1 MLKAG
6 GANLNI
12 GGLLSNTASKFP
24 DREAIVSGGVR
35 RTFGELDQ
43 RAGCLAGAL
52 LKTGLKPGDRV
63 ALLSYNSDYL
73 VESYLALVRVGLVAT
88 PVNFRLVGP
97 EMAYILNNSGA
108 KAIIYGPEFEE
119 VLSSIQPDLQ
129 TVEIFISPFAK
140 KSGLATEYDTFLQ
153 GGSWTACSQQIKE
166 DDPCQIMY
174 TSGTTGRP
182 KGAVIT
188 HRNVIWNLFNTIHGR
203 QDKGGQVSIVVG
215 PLYHTAALNNH
226 LTIQV
231 ALGGTCLLVRKFEP
245 EDMLEL
251 IQTERATTISG
262 SPAMYNLLL
271 QHPEAGKYDTSSITK
286 CTAGADKLPME
297 TKRQLLEF
305 FPNIRGVYDVYGCT
319 EASPCIA
326 ILNELDSMRKDGS
339 VGPALPFLDARLL
352 DEQGKPVPTGQVG
365 EIVCRGPNVMH
376 GYHENPEATEAAIR
390 DGWLYTGDM
399 AKLDD
404 EGFFYV
410 VDRKK
415 DMIVSGGENIYP
427 REIEEVLY
435 THPDIAEAA
444 VVGMSD
450 ATWGESGRAFIALKQ
465 GSSLTAQEVI
475 DFCKQ
480 HLASY
485 KKPKR
490 VDFVNELPRNASG
503 KVLKRKL
510 RETPLGGQGD
520 QGESV

>member
-1 MLKAG
+1 M
-6 GANLNI
+6 NI

-24 DREAIVSGGVR
+24 NREAVVCGSVR
-35 RTFGELDQ
+35 RSYRDLDK
-43 RAGCLAGAL
+43 RVGSLSGAL
-52 LKTGLKPGDRV
+52 LDAGLKPGDRV

-97 EMAYILNNSGA
+97 EMAYILNDSGA

-119 VLSSIQPDLQ
+119 ILA
-129 TVEIFISPFAK
+129 EIRNELKSVQMFISPLADE
-140 KSGLATEYDTFLQ
+140 SDLATDYETFLQ
-153 GGSWTACSQQIKE
+153 SGPWTTCSDQVKE
-166 DDPCQIMY
+166 EDPCQTMY

-182 KGAVIT
+182 KGATIT

-203 QDKGGQVSIVVG
+203 EDRGGQVSIIVG

-226 LTIQV
+226 LTIQI

-245 EDMLEL
+245 ESMLKL
-251 IQTERATTISG
+251 IQDERATTISG

-271 QHPEAGKYDTSSITK
+271 QHPAAGKYDTSSINK

-297 TKRQLLEF
+297 TKRQLLDF
-305 FPNIRGVYDVYGCT
+305 FPNIKGVYDVYGCT
-319 EASPCIA
+319 EASPCIT
-326 ILNELDSMRKDGS
+326 ILNERDSMRKDGS
-339 VGPALPFLDARLL
+339 VGLALPFLEARVV
-352 DEQGKPVPTGQVG
+352 DEAGQPLPVG
-365 EIVCRGPNVMH
+365 EVGEMVCRGPNVMQ
-376 GYHENPEATEAAIR
+376 GYHNDREATEAAIK
-390 DGWLYTGDM
+390 DGWLHTGDM

-404 EGFFYV
+404 EGFFYI

-444 VVGMSD
+444 VVAMPD
-450 ATWGESGRAFIALKQ
+450 ATWGESGRAFVALKQ
-465 GSSLTAQEVI
+465 GRTLTAEQVVE
-475 DFCKQ
+475 FCKQ

-485 KKPKR
+485 KKPKQI
-490 VDFVNELPRNASG
+490 DFVAELPRNASG

-510 RETPLGGQGD
+510 RQIPLGGQG
-520 QGESV
+520 ESEKAD

>member
-1 MLKAG
+1 M
-6 GANLNI
+6 NI
-12 GGLLSNTASKFP
+12 GALLSNTASKFP
-24 DREAIVSGGVR
+24 DRDAMVCGKVR
-35 RTFGELDQ
+35 RSYRELDQ
-43 RAGCLAGAL
+43 RVGCLAGAL
-52 LKTGLKPGDRV
+52 LQAGLIPGDRV

-97 EMAYILNNSGA
+97 EMTYILNNSGT
-108 KAIIYGPEFEE
+108 KAIIYGPEFEDI
-119 VLSSIQPDLQ
+119 LLAIRADLE
-129 TVEIFISPFAK
+129 TVRLFISPLQG
-140 KSGLATEYDTFLQ
+140 SSELAADYEPFLQ
-153 GGSWTACSQQIKE
+153 GGPWTACSDQVRE

-188 HRNVIWNLFNTIHGR
+188 QRNVIWNLFNTIHGR
-203 QDKGGQVSIVVG
+203 EDRGGQVSIIVG

-226 LTIQV
+226 LTIQI

-245 EDMLEL
+245 ESMLKL
-251 IQTERATTISG
+251 IQDERATTISG

-271 QHPEAGKYDTSSITK
+271 QHPTAGDYDTSSINK

-297 TKRQLLEF
+297 TKRRLLEF
-305 FPNIRGVYDVYGCT
+305 FPNIIGIYDVYGCT
-319 EASPCIA
+319 EASPCIT
-326 ILNELDSMRKDGS
+326 ILNERDSLRKDGS
-339 VGPALPFLDARLL
+339 VGLALPFLDAKLV
-352 DEQGKPVPTGQVG
+352 DEEGWPVPVG
-365 EIVCRGPNVMH
+365 EVGEMVCRGPNVMQ
-376 GYHENPEATEAAIR
+376 GYHNDRQATEAAIR
-390 DGWLYTGDM
+390 DGWLHTGDM
-399 AKLDD
+399 AKRDE
-404 EGFFYV
+404 EGFFYI

-444 VVGMSD
+444 VVAMPD
-450 ATWGESGRAFIALKQ
+450 TTWGESGRAFVALKQ
-465 GSSLTAQEVI
+465 GKSLSAEQVI

-480 HLASY
+480 KLASY

-490 VDFVNELPRNASG
+490 VDFVAELPRNASG

-510 RETPLGGQGD
+510 QEIPLGGQGD
-520 QGESV
+520 QEDSV

>member
-1 MLKAG
+1 LISAAG
-6 GANLNI
+6 EIDLNI

-24 DREAIVSGGVR
+24 GRLAMVYGGVR
-35 RTFGELDQ
+35 RTYRELEQ
-43 RAGCLAGAL
+43 RVGCLAGAL

-97 EMAYILNNSGA
+97 EISFILNNSGA

-119 VLSSIQPDLQ
+119 VLAQIRLDIPDIQL
-129 TVEIFISPFAK
+129 FISPLK
-140 KSGLATEYDTFLQ
+140 TKSELATSYEAFLQ
-153 GGSWTACSQQIKE
+153 SGFWTACDSQVRE

-188 HRNVIWNLFNTIHGR
+188 HRNVIWNLFNTMHGR
-203 QDKGGQVSIVVG
+203 DDRSGQVSIIVG

-226 LTIQV
+226 LTIQI
-231 ALGGTCLLVRKFEP
+231 ALGGTSLVINKFEP
-245 EDMLEL
+245 EHMLRL
-251 IQTERATTISG
+251 IEEERATTISG

-271 QHPEAGKYDTSSITK
+271 QHPAAGDYDTSSINK

-305 FPNIRGVYDVYGCT
+305 FPNINGVYDVYGCT
-319 EASPCIA
+319 EASPCIT
-326 ILNELDSMRKDGS
+326 ILNERDSMRKHGS
-339 VGPALPFLDARLL
+339 VGPALPFLDAKLV
-352 DEQGKPVPTGQVG
+352 DEDGQPLKAGQVG
-365 EIVCRGPNVMH
+365 ELICKGPNVMQ
-376 GYHENPEATEAAIR
+376 GYHNDPAATRATIKE
-390 DGWLYTGDM
+390 GWLHTGDLATM
-399 AKLDD
+399 DD
-404 EGFFYV
+404 EGFFYI

-435 THPDIAEAA
+435 THPDITEAA
-444 VVGMSD
+444 VVAMPD
-450 ATWGESGRAFIALKQ
+450 ATWGESVRAFVALKQ
-465 GSSLTAQEVI
+465 GRSMTAQQVI
-475 DFCKQ
+475 EFCKL
-480 HLASY
+480 HLASF

-490 VDFVNELPRNASG
+490 VDFLAELPRNASG
-503 KVLKRKL
+503 KVLKTKL
-510 RETPLGGQGD
+510 RQMPLGGR
-520 QGESV
+520 EK

>member
-1 MLKAG
+1 M
-6 GANLNI
+6 NI
-12 GGLLSNTASKFP
+12 GALLSNTASKYP
-24 DREAIVSGGVR
+24 NQNAMVCGPIR
-35 RTFGELDQ
+35 RSYRELDQ
-43 RAGCLAGAL
+43 RVGCLSGAL
-52 LKTGLKPGDRV
+52 LGSGLKPGDRV

-119 VLSSIQPDLQ
+119 VLSSIRPDLQ
-129 TVEIFISPFAK
+129 SVQVFISPLAD
-140 KSGLATEYDTFLQ
+140 KSGLAADYETFLQ
-153 GGSWTACSQQIKE
+153 SGPWTASSDQVRE

-203 QDKGGQVSIVVG
+203 EDRGGQVSIIVG

-226 LTIQV
+226 LTIQI
-231 ALGGTCLLVRKFEP
+231 ALGGTSLLVRKFEP
-245 EDMLEL
+245 ESMLKL
-251 IQTERATTISG
+251 IQDQRATTISG

-271 QHPEAGKYDTSSITK
+271 QHPAAGNYDTTSINK

-297 TKRQLLEF
+297 TKRQLLKF
-305 FPNIRGVYDVYGCT
+305 FPNINGVYDVYGCT

-326 ILNELDSMRKDGS
+326 ILNERDSMRKDAS
-339 VGPALPFLDARLL
+339 VGPALPFLDARVV
-352 DEQGKPVPTGQVG
+352 DEEGRPVPAGEVG
-365 EIVCRGPNVMH
+365 EIVCKGPNVMQ
-376 GYHENPEATEAAIR
+376 GYHDDPQATAAAIKH
-390 DGWLYTGDM
+390 GWLHTGDM
-399 AKLDD
+399 AKLDE
-404 EGFFYV
+404 EGFFYI

-444 VVGMSD
+444 VVAMPD
-450 ATWGESGRAFIALKQ
+450 ATWGESGRAFVALKQ
-465 GSSLTAQEVI
+465 GRSLGAEQVI
-475 DFCKQ
+475 QFCKQ

-490 VDFVNELPRNASG
+490 IDFIAELPRNASG

-510 RETPLGGQGD
+510 RELPLGGQGEN
-520 QGESV
+520 GESV

>member
-1 MLKAG
+1 M
-6 GANLNI
+6 NI
-12 GGLLSNTASKFP
+12 GALLSNTATKFP
-24 DREAIVSGGVR
+24 NRDAMVCRGVR
-35 RTFGELDQ
+35 HSYLELDQ
-43 RAGCLAGAL
+43 RVGCLAGAL

-108 KAIIYGPEFEE
+108 KAIIYGPEFEDTLAE
-119 VLSSIQPDLQ
+119 IRQDVPDVKL
-129 TVEIFISPFAK
+129 FISPLQG
-140 KSGLATEYDTFLQ
+140 KSELATDYESFLQ
-153 GGSWTACSQQIKE
+153 SGPWIACSDKVRE

-188 HRNVIWNLFNTIHGR
+188 QRNVIWNLFNTIHGR
-203 QDKGGQVSIVVG
+203 EDRGGQVSIIVG

-226 LTIQV
+226 LTIQI
-231 ALGGTCLLVRKFEP
+231 ALGGTSLLVRKFEP
-245 EDMLEL
+245 ESMLKL
-251 IQTERATTISG
+251 IQDERATTISG

-271 QHPEAGKYDTSSITK
+271 QHPTAGNYDTSSITK

-297 TKRQLLEF
+297 TKRRLLEF
-305 FPNIRGVYDVYGCT
+305 FPNIKGIYDVYGCT
-319 EASPCIA
+319 EASPCIT
-326 ILNELDSMRKDGS
+326 ILNERDSMRKDGS
-339 VGPALPFLDARLL
+339 VGLALPFLNARLV
-352 DEQGKPVPTGQVG
+352 DEQGQTVPVG
-365 EIVCRGPNVMH
+365 EVGEMVCQGPNVMQ
-376 GYHENPEATEAAIR
+376 GYHNDLEATEAAIK
-390 DGWLYTGDM
+390 DGWLHTGDM
-399 AKLDD
+399 AVTDD
-404 EGFFYV
+404 EGFFYI

-444 VVGMSD
+444 VVAMPD

-465 GSSLTAQEVI
+465 GKSLDAKQVI
-475 DFCKQ
+475 EFCKE

-490 VDFVNELPRNASG
+490 VDFIAELPRNASG
-503 KVLKRKL
+503 KVLKKEL
-510 RETPLGGQGD
+510 RNIPLGGRED
-520 QGESV
+520 